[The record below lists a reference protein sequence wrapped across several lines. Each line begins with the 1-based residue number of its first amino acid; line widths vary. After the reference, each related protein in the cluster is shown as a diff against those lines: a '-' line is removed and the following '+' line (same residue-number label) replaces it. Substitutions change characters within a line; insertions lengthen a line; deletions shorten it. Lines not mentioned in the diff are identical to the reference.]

1 MEPAATRLS
10 LAILAVGGA
19 AFSSVP
25 KPEPRPSAF
34 DLVFANTAT
43 ALRGSEALSN
53 DGKGVFAASNLGGP
67 YANEDAYAVTVG
79 DINGD
84 GHDELF
90 FGYWAASPSSRIKMH
105 WNNGSGLSSPV
116 DLPSM
121 PCGDPCSGGEAAWF
135 NSLLLAD
142 VNKDGF
148 KDLVADTF
156 DEPNFLLLGGAGEC
170 PCPYPVLTCDS
181 RAPPPPSLALAR
193 RLR

>member
-135 NSLLLAD
+135 NSPTWITTASRISSLARLTSPTSSSSAAP
-142 VNKDGF
+142 VS
-148 KDLVADTF
+148 A
-156 DEPNFLLLGGAGEC
+156 
-170 PCPYPVLTCDS
+170 PVLTLSS
-181 RAPPPPSLALAR
+181 RVIAEHRPPLAR
-193 RLR
+193 SR